1 MTGLTHGL
9 AGATIGAALSGQP
22 VGAILGAVAALVPDI
37 DEPRSLL
44 GSKVP
49 VLSAIFK
56 LVLGHR
62 GVTHTAVAAAL
73 FSLLALAVAPHLG
86 LGAAV
91 CALITLLSA
100 SSHVLLDSLTPSGTQ
115 ALWPLH
121 RRFSGPIRTGGIAEL
136 PITLCLGCVLWVL
149 LKGM

>member
-1 MTGLTHGL
+1 MKPDRVVGWDRIQWSDVTGRGGRL
-9 AGATIGAALSGQP
+9 APDTVVDSGRNMQ
-22 VGAILGAVAALVPDI
+22 
-37 DEPRSLL
+37 RSLL